1 MSLDVRTLKESFQ
14 LLAPQ
19 ADLLAERFYDR
30 LFNDYPEL
38 QVLFEEVDFPEQRR
52 KLIQSLTV
60 IVRSLEKPEQLTSY
74 LKDLG
79 IRHDD
84 YGVTEDDYFPVGST
98 LLTVMSELAG
108 PEIWTQEINDAWSI
122 AIDTVAQLMLQGA
135 AERNQGRKQELVQ
148 ATAEFTAGQSSTTQ
162 AGGGSTSSH
171 AQPQRA
177 EISAFQREDNS
188 MAVNSS
194 RDAGM
199 SSAASAMQ
207 QAFYG
212 MVEHSPVPQM
222 FIDQSGSISYINE
235 RMTSLLGEHE
245 DSVGLSPADLVGQ
258 SSRFLFAL
266 APKLKS
272 ALSAN
277 KNSEVEAK
285 LGANSFTV
293 SVARVSDDAGSML
306 GHVLSW
312 NASGAGNV
320 NELSAVVDGIS
331 RVMAVI
337 EFQPDGTIITAN
349 DNFLKTLGY
358 RLDEVKGEHH
368 RKFASE
374 EYAQSSEYRDFWRRL
389 GAGEF
394 ISGEFQRFGKGGK
407 EVWIQASY
415 TPMYG
420 PDKKVFKVVKFAF
433 DITDQIKA
441 RHHAEW
447 MAATQESIP
456 ANVLLADK
464 DLNLTYINPAS
475 RKKLEQLQQY
485 LPVPVDQMIG
495 KNIDIFHK
503 NPSYQRGILANPG
516 SLPRRALIQVG
527 PETLDLLVSAIKDKN
542 GNYLGPMVTW
552 DVVTEKLRVENEMVR
567 IQNMMDN
574 IPINVMLANRDFE
587 IVYVNP
593 ASIRTLKS
601 IERLLPIPVDQIKGQ
616 KIDIFHKAPEHQR
629 RLLADP
635 KNLPHRARFQLG
647 EEWVDLLATAIYDKD
662 KNYIGP
668 MVSWSLITSSVKLA
682 DDFERDV
689 KGVVQI
695 VTSAAT
701 ELQASSK
708 VMAGNSDETAR
719 QSQVVA
725 AASEETTRNVET
737 VSSAA
742 EELSAS
748 IAEIARHVQDAS
760 KISSQAVQEA
770 NSTNHKI
777 KELGESS
784 QEIGQVIKVITSIAQ
799 QTNLLALNATIEAAR
814 AGEAGKGFAVVA
826 NEVKELAR
834 QTAKATEEISQKISA
849 IQGAT
854 NESIEAIGSIGQII
868 GKINEISTT
877 IASAVEEQTAAT
889 NEISR
894 NVSEAARGTAEMTS
908 NIANVS
914 QAAADSGKGA
924 ADILVASEGLS
935 QESVKL
941 DNVTSD
947 FLKKLRAN

>member
-1 MSLDVRTLKESFQ
+1 MSLDVRTLRESFQ

-30 LFNDYPEL
+30 LFADYPEL
-38 QVLFEEVDFPEQRR
+38 QVLFEETDLADQRQ

-60 IVRSLEKPEQLTSY
+60 IVRSLENPEKLTGY
-74 LKDLG
+74 LKQLG
-79 IRHDD
+79 SRHEE
-84 YGVTEDDYFPVGST
+84 YGVTEDDYFPVGVT
-98 LLTVMSELAG
+98 LIAVMKELAG
-108 PEIWTQEINDAWSI
+108 PDIWTEEVNTAWSQ
-122 AIDTVAQLMLQGA
+122 AIDTVAQVMLQGA
-135 AERNQGRKQELVQ
+135 AEQNHGLNHHVIG
-148 ATAEFTAGQSSTTQ
+148 ASAVHGTDVSSITQ
-162 AGGGSTSSH
+162 AGGGTPISH

-177 EISAFQREDNS
+177 EISAFQREDSS

-194 RDAGM
+194 RDVGQ
-199 SSAASAMQ
+199 SAAPSAIQ

-212 MVEHSPVPQM
+212 MVEHAAQPQM
-222 FIDQSGSISYINE
+222 FIDQTGTISYLNA
-235 RMTSLLGEHE
+235 RMTDLLNRHE
-245 DSVGLSPADLVGQ
+245 EVVGLNPVDLVGQ
-258 SSRFLFAL
+258 SARFLFAL

-272 ALSAN
+272 ALSAG
-277 KNSEVEAK
+277 SSSDVEAR
-285 LGANSFTV
+285 LGTETFTINV
-293 SVARVSDDAGSML
+293 SRVADENGTSI
-306 GHVLSW
+306 GHSLTW
-312 NASGAGNV
+312 NAGTGNLL
-320 NELSAVVDGIS
+320 ELTALSQGIS

-337 EFQPDGTIITAN
+337 EFHPDGTIITAN
-349 DNFLKTLGY
+349 DNFLNTVGY
-358 RLDEVKGEHH
+358 RLDEVRGEHH
-368 RKFASE
+368 RMFAAE
-374 EYAQSSEYRDFWRRL
+374 EFAKSAEYKDFWRRL
-389 GAGEF
+389 AGGEY
-394 ISGEFQRFGKGGK
+394 ISGEFQRFGKGGR

-415 TPMYG
+415 TPMMG
-420 PDKKVFKVVKFAF
+420 QDGKVFKVVKFAF
-433 DITDQIKA
+433 DITDQIRA
-441 RHHAEW
+441 RRHAEW
-447 MAATQESIP
+447 MAATQESLP
-456 ANVLLADK
+456 TNVILGDK
-464 DLNLTYINPAS
+464 DLNITYLNPAS
-475 RKKLEQLQQY
+475 RRKLEQLQQY
-485 LPVPVDQMIG
+485 LPIPVDQIVG
-495 KNIDIFHK
+495 KSVDIFHK
-503 NPSYQRGILANPG
+503 NPSYQRGILANPA
-516 SLPRRALIQVG
+516 SLPRRATIQVG

-552 DVVTEKLRVENEMVR
+552 DVVTEKLRLEAEMVR

-587 IVYVNP
+587 IVYINP
-593 ASIRTLKS
+593 ASLRTLKQL
-601 IERLLPIPVDQIKGQ
+601 ERMLPVPVDQIKGQ
-616 KIDIFHKAPEHQR
+616 KVDIFHKAPEHQR
-629 RLLADP
+629 RILGDP
-635 KNLPHRARFQLG
+635 KNLPHRARFPLG
-647 EEWVDLLATAIYDKD
+647 EEWVDLLATAIYDRE

-668 MVSWSLITSSVKLA
+668 MVTWSLITNSVKLA

-695 VTSAAT
+695 VTAAAT
-701 ELQASSK
+701 EMQASSK
-708 VMAGNSDETAR
+708 VMAGTSEETAR

-770 NSTNHKI
+770 NATNQKI

-834 QTAKATEEISQKISA
+834 QTAKATEEISQKIGA

-854 NESIEAIGSIGQII
+854 NESISAIGSIGQII

-914 QAAADSGKGA
+914 QAASDSGKGA
-924 ADILVASEGLS
+924 ADILVAAEGLS
-935 QESVKL
+935 EESVKL
-941 DNVTSD
+941 DGVTTD
-947 FLKKLRAN
+947 FLKKLRSL

>member
-30 LFNDYPEL
+30 LFHDYPEL
-38 QVLFEEVDFPEQRR
+38 QVLFEGVELSEQKR

-84 YGVTEDDYFPVGST
+84 YGVTEEDYLPVGVS
-98 LLTVMSELAG
+98 LLGAMSELAG
-108 PEIWTQEINDAWSI
+108 PELWTEEINDAWSE

-135 AERNQGRKQELVQ
+135 AERNQGRKRELVR
-148 ATAEFTAGQSSTTQ
+148 ASAEVSSGISSTTQ

-177 EISAFQREDNS
+177 EISAFQREDSS

-194 RDAGM
+194 RDVGPSA
-199 SSAASAMQ
+199 SSGMQ

-212 MVEHSPVPQM
+212 MVEHAPIPLL
-222 FIDQSGSISYINE
+222 FIDHSGMIGYINE
-235 RMTSLLGEHE
+235 RMTNLLAEHE
-245 DSVGLSPADLVGQ
+245 DSVGISPSDLVGQ
-258 SSRFLFAL
+258 SSRFLFTV

-272 ALSAN
+272 VLSSG
-277 KNSEVEAK
+277 KPGEVEAR
-285 LGANSFTV
+285 LGTQSFAVT
-293 SVARVSDDAGSML
+293 VARIADDAGSPI
-306 GHVLSW
+306 GHALTW
-312 NASGAGNV
+312 NAAGTGILM
-320 NELSAVVDGIS
+320 ELSALSEGIS
-331 RVMAVI
+331 RAMAVI

-358 RLDEVKGEHH
+358 RLDEVQGDHH

-374 EYAQSSEYRDFWRRL
+374 EFARSAEYKDFWRRL
-389 GAGEF
+389 AGGEF

-415 TPMYG
+415 SPMIG
-420 PDKKVFKVVKFAF
+420 PDGKVFKVVKFAF
-433 DITDQIKA
+433 DITEQI
-441 RHHAEW
+441 RTRRLSET
-447 MAATQESIP
+447 MAATQDSIP
-456 ANVLLADK
+456 TNVILADK
-464 DLNLTYINPAS
+464 DLNITFINPAS

-485 LPVPVDQMIG
+485 LPIPVDQIVG

-503 NPSYQRGILANPG
+503 NPSYQRGILANPSG
-516 SLPRRALIQVG
+516 LPRRAMIQVG
-527 PETLDLLVSAIKDKN
+527 PETLDILVSPIKDKQ

-552 DVVTEKLRVENEMVR
+552 EVVTEKLKSENEMVR

-587 IVYVNP
+587 VVYLNP
-593 ASIRTLKS
+593 ASIRTLKQ
-601 IERLLPIPVDQIKGQ
+601 IERILPIPVDQIKGR
-616 KIDIFHKAPEHQR
+616 KIDIFHKEPEHQR
-629 RLLADP
+629 RLLGDP
-635 KNLPHRARFQLG
+635 KNLPHRARFPLG
-647 EEWVDLLATAIYDKD
+647 EEWIDLLATAIYDKD

-668 MVSWSLITSSVKLA
+668 MVTWALITSSVKLA
-682 DDFERDV
+682 DEFERDV

-695 VTSAAT
+695 VTAAAT
-701 ELQASSK
+701 EMQASSK
-708 VMAGNSDETAR
+708 VMAGTSEATAR

-725 AASEETTRNVET
+725 AASEQTTRNVET

-748 IAEIARHVQDAS
+748 ISEIARHVQDAS

-770 NSTNHKI
+770 NSTNQKI

-834 QTAKATEEISQKISA
+834 QTAKATEEISRKIGA

-914 QAAADSGKGA
+914 QAASDSGKGA
-924 ADILVASEGLS
+924 ADILVAAEGLS

-941 DNVTSD
+941 DGVTTD

>member
-19 ADLLAERFYDR
+19 ADLLADRFYDR
-30 LFNDYPEL
+30 LFHDYPEL
-38 QVLFEEVDFPEQRR
+38 QVLFEEVELPEQKR

-84 YGVTEDDYFPVGST
+84 YGVSEDDYLPVGVT

-108 PEIWTQEINDAWSI
+108 PEIWTQEINDAWSE

-135 AERNQGRKQELVQ
+135 AERNQGRKQELVR
-148 ATAEFTAGQSSTTQ
+148 ASADVSAGHSSTNQ

-177 EISAFQREDNS
+177 EISAFQREDSS
-188 MAVNSS
+188 MAVNLS
-194 RDAGM
+194 RDVGQ
-199 SSAASAMQ
+199 SSASSGMQ

-212 MVEHSPVPQM
+212 MVEHASVPQL
-222 FIDQSGSISYINE
+222 FIDQSGQISYINE
-235 RMTSLLGEHE
+235 RMTGLLAEHE

-258 SSRFLFAL
+258 SSRYLFAI
-266 APKLKS
+266 APKLKA
-272 ALSAN
+272 ALGA
-277 KNSEVEAK
+277 KNASEVEAK
-285 LGANSFTV
+285 LGSQTFAI
-293 SVARVSDDAGSML
+293 SVAPVTDDANTFL
-306 GHVLSW
+306 GHALTW
-312 NASGAGNV
+312 NAGGAGNV
-320 NELSAVVDGIS
+320 TELNAVVEGIS

-337 EFQPDGTIITAN
+337 EFQPDGTILTAN
-349 DNFLKTLGY
+349 ENFLKTMGY
-358 RLDEVKGEHH
+358 RLDEVKGQHH
-368 RKFASE
+368 RMFASE
-374 EYAQSSEYRDFWRRL
+374 EFARSSEYKDFWHRL
-389 GAGEF
+389 AGGEF
-394 ISGEFQRFGKGGK
+394 ISSEFQRFGKGGK
-407 EVWIQASY
+407 EIWIQASY
-415 TPMYG
+415 TPMFT
-420 PDKKVFKVVKFAF
+420 PDGKVFKVVKFAF
-433 DITDQIKA
+433 DITSQVFA
-441 RHHAEW
+441 RKEAET

-456 ANVLLADK
+456 ANVILADK
-464 DLNLTYINPAS
+464 DLNITFINPAS

-485 LPVPVDQMIG
+485 LPVPVDEIVG

-503 NPSYQRGILANPG
+503 NPGYQRGILANPSG
-516 SLPRRALIQVG
+516 LPRRAKIQVG
-527 PETLDLLVSAIKDKN
+527 PETLDLLVSAIKDKR

-552 DVVTEKLRVENEMVR
+552 EVVTEKLRIENEMVR

-587 IVYVNP
+587 VVYINP
-593 ASIRTLKS
+593 ASLRTLKA
-601 IERLLPIPVDQIKGQ
+601 IERLLPVPVDQIKGQ

-629 RLLADP
+629 RLLGDP

-668 MVSWSLITSSVKLA
+668 MVTWSLITSAVKLA

-748 IAEIARHVQDAS
+748 ISEIARHVQDAS

-770 NSTNHKI
+770 NMTNQKI

-834 QTAKATEEISQKISA
+834 QTAKATEEISQKIGA

-894 NVSEAARGTAEMTS
+894 NVSEAARGTAEMTN

-914 QAAADSGKGA
+914 QAASDSGKGA
-924 ADILVASEGLS
+924 ADILVAAEGLS